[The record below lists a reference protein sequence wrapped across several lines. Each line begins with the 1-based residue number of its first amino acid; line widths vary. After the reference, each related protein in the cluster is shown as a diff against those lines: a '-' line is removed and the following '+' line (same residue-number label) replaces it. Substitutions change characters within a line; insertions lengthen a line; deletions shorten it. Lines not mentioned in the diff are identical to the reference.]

1 MFIAALSTISKI
13 WTQPKYPSINEW
25 IKKMWDVYMDYYSL
39 SHEKNEMFP
48 LVTTWMDLESILLSE
63 IREKKKNTVCC
74 HLYVNSK
81 R

>member
-1 MFIAALSTISKI
+1 MFIAALLTIAKV
-13 WTQPKYPSINEW
+13 WKQPKHPSTDEW

-63 IREKKKNTVCC
+63 IREKKKHTVCC